1 MKKLLST
8 FILMLATLLAYSTPV
23 YAKGIPLFFGEQEE
37 IHKIADV
44 NLKGGEGEDLFIGY
58 RTRELYLLAGVY
70 VTDEGYI
77 LGVTSDESKYYP
89 FPSGDELKAFQES
102 GMLPEKLPE
111 YSLSTLDYIFGY
123 SLWLIALLGLL
134 YYFMKKALVK
144 RDH

>member
-1 MKKLLST
+1 MKKLLSAFT
-8 FILMLATLLAYSTPV
+8 LMLATLLAYSTPA
-23 YAKGIPLFFGEQEE
+23 YAKGIPLYFGEQEE

-58 RTRELYLLAGVY
+58 RTRGLYLLAGIY
-70 VTDEGYI
+70 VTDEGYV
-77 LGVTSDESKYYP
+77 LGVTADGNKYYP
-89 FPSGDELKAFQES
+89 LPTRDELKAFQES
-102 GMLPEKLPE
+102 GLLPEKLPE
-111 YSLSTLDYIFGY
+111 YSLSPLDYIFGY